1 MTSLPLRAACCIVGL
16 FCSATVCPAQ
26 TDSFPEVYNSERD
39 RDALPMGADA
49 AAEGMKLPPGFRA
62 SVFASEPDVQN
73 PIAMTWDTK
82 GRLWV
87 AENYTYSERGVRFD
101 LSLRDRVLIFQDLD
115 GDGRA
120 ESRRVF
126 VDNVQMLTSVEVGR
140 GGVWLM
146 CPPQLLFVPDT
157 DENGVA
163 DGPAQVVL
171 DGFEVAQDNYH
182 NFANGLKWGPDGWLY
197 GRCGHS
203 CPGKVGRPGTPLTQ
217 RIPIDGG
224 IWRYSPETKV
234 FEGLCH
240 GTTNP
245 WGHDWDA
252 KGELFFINTVIGH
265 LWHLMPGSHLKESFG
280 ESMNPR
286 VYERL
291 DMIAD
296 HYHFDTGT
304 SWSDSRDGKANDL
317 GGGHAHIGAA
327 ICLDSRWPDEYRHK
341 LFTLNMHGRRANV
354 ERLERTGAGF
364 VGRHEPDFLVAA
376 DPFFRGL
383 DLQFGP
389 DGALYVIDWSDTG
402 ECHDSTGVHRTSGRI
417 FRIAMESERANAS
430 VRKTASSSV
439 SFAKPACA
447 AGDGFLQK
455 LWRSYRGGEL
465 SQSELLACL
474 EHPDESVRV
483 WGIRLLTDRWPLDT
497 ILGPKPDA
505 VYPEEVNTVLPKLLG
520 LSKDSSGLVLSTLA
534 STLQRLPVD
543 RRIELASRIAAR
555 DEFAND
561 RDLPGLVWFGLVP
574 VAEQSPDALLTLA
587 FETRWRKLQRW
598 VIRSIAEGVED
609 HPQNV
614 EQLCAMALHREPGD
628 KDVLLQGWRDAFRG
642 LRKVAAPPS
651 WDRLVASDRDGTF
664 VNEFRELSVIFGSG
678 KALDELRSVVLDG
691 KAEMKMRQQALA
703 SIIDANGS
711 SDNSADRSAVLELC
725 EKVLDTRILNGTAL
739 AGFAKFDDEDI
750 GVRLARKLKRFQPED
765 RSKVIEVLV
774 SRKSYAKALLQVM
787 EDKSGPVSSSDLQP
801 FQARQILALEDESLA
816 KQLEKVW
823 GGLRETNQERT
834 KWIEDFRTRWTE
846 TEREKTD
853 LSRGRA
859 LFEQQCSQCHK
870 LYGIGAAVGPDLTG
884 AQRMS
889 LDYLLENIVEPSAVV
904 GKDYRMTLIRTEDG
918 RTVSGLVVRRN
929 AQSVMI
935 QTPTSL
941 ETIALS
947 DIEEEKLTSLSPM
960 PDGILQNLSWEQQ
973 RDLLA
978 YLMHPTQVPGPGT
991 ER

>member
-1 MTSLPLRAACCIVGL
+1 MNHLGLRFG
-16 FCSATVCPAQ
+16 FCSLALLAGATLCFAQ
-26 TDSFPEVYNSERD
+26 GEAFPEVVNSERD
-39 RDALPMGADA
+39 REASPMAALEA
-49 AAEGMKLPPGFRA
+49 ASGMKLPQGFKA

-73 PIAMTWDTK
+73 PIGMTWDSK

-101 LSLRDRVLIFQDLD
+101 LSLRDRVLIFRDTD
-115 GDGRA
+115 GDGKA
-120 ESRRVF
+120 DERRVF

-146 CPPQLLFVPDT
+146 CPPQLLFVPDS
-157 DENGVA
+157 DDDGVA

-203 CPGKVGRPGTPLTQ
+203 CPGKIGTPGTPISH

-224 IWRYSPETKV
+224 IWRYSPDTKT

-252 KGELFFINTVIGH
+252 NGELFFINTVIGH
-265 LWHLMPGSHLKESFG
+265 LWHMMPGSHLKESFG

-304 SWSDSRDGKANDL
+304 SWADSRDGKANDL

-327 ICLDSRWPDEYRHK
+327 ICLDPRWPETYRNK

-354 ERLERTGAGF
+354 ERLERNGAGF

-389 DGALYVIDWSDTG
+389 DSALYVIDWSDTG

-417 FRIAMESERANAS
+417 YRIAMDAGVAHPDP
-430 VRKTASSSV
+430 KAASSASLA
-439 SFAKPACA
+439 FTKPACA
-447 AGDGFLQK
+447 AGDGTLQK
-455 LWRSYRGGEL
+455 LWRSYRAGEL
-465 SQSELLACL
+465 TQPEMLACL
-474 EHPDESVRV
+474 NHPEESVRV

-497 ILGPKPDA
+497 IMGPRMDA
-505 VYPEEVNTVLPKLLG
+505 VYPHEIDSVLPSLIA
-520 LSKDSSGLVLSTLA
+520 LSDDSSGLVLSTLA

-543 RRIELASRIAAR
+543 RRIELAKRIAAR
-555 DEFAND
+555 NEFADD
-561 RDLPGLVWFGLVP
+561 RDLPGLVWFALAP
-574 VAEQSPDALLTLA
+574 VAEKSPESLLSLA

-598 VIRSIAEGVED
+598 IVRGISEGVQSRPD
-609 HPQNV
+609 LV
-614 EQLCAMALHREPGD
+614 DRLCDLAISRDVSDKQSLLLGMA
-628 KDVLLQGWRDAFRG
+628 DAFRG
-642 LRKVAAPPS
+642 LQKVPAPAS
-651 WDRLVASDRDGTF
+651 WEKLVASDRGGQLA
-664 VNEFRELSVIFGSG
+664 NELREMSVVFGNG
-678 KALDELRSVVLDG
+678 KAIDELRRIVLDG

-703 SIIDANGS
+703 SIINANGPGM
-711 SDNSADRSAVLELC
+711 LELC
-725 EKVLDTRILNGTAL
+725 ESVLDTRILNGTAL
-739 AGFAKFDDEDI
+739 SGFAKMDDEEI
-750 GVRLARKLKRFQPED
+750 GTRLARKLKRFQPED

-774 SRKSYAKALLQVM
+774 SRRSYAKALLQVM
-787 EDKSGPVSSSDLQP
+787 ATKNSPIAPSDLQP
-801 FQARQILALEDESLA
+801 FQARQILALEDEELA
-816 KQLEKVW
+816 KQLEQVW
-823 GGLRETNQERT
+823 GGLRETSEERK
-834 KWIEDFRTRWTE
+834 KWMEDFRVRWKDAKSNE
-846 TEREKTD
+846 VD
-853 LSRGRA
+853 LSQGRL

-870 LYGIGAAVGPDLTG
+870 LYGVGAAIGPDLTG

-904 GKDYRMTLIRTEDG
+904 GKDYRMTLLRTSDG
-918 RTVSGLVVRRN
+918 RTVSGLVVSRN
-929 AQSVMI
+929 PQSLTI
-935 QTPTSL
+935 QTPTTK
-941 ETIALS
+941 ETIPIS
-947 DIEEEKLTSLSPM
+947 EIDEEKLTSLSPM
-960 PDGILQNLSWEQQ
+960 PDGILQNLRWEQQ
-973 RDLLA
+973 RDLLS
-978 YLMHPTQVPGPGT
+978 YLMHPTQVPSIKS
-991 ER
+991 E

>member
-1 MTSLPLRAACCIVGL
+1 MIRL
-16 FCSATVCPAQ
+16 FCWLGFCCAVLLAGASLCSAQ
-26 TDSFPEVYNSERD
+26 SDSFPEIYNSERD
-39 RDALPMGADA
+39 REASPMGASDA
-49 AAEGMKLPPGFRA
+49 ASGMRLPPGFKA

-73 PIAMTWDTK
+73 PIGMTWDSN

-101 LSLRDRVLIFQDLD
+101 LSLRDRVLIFRDTD
-115 GDGRA
+115 GDGKA
-120 ESRRVF
+120 DERRVF

-146 CPPQLLFVPDT
+146 CPPQLLFVPDANE
-157 DENGVA
+157 DGVA

-182 NFANGLKWGPDGWLY
+182 NFANGLKWGPDGGLY

-203 CPGKVGRPGTPLTQ
+203 CPGKIGKPGTPVTH

-224 IWRYSPETKV
+224 IWRYSPITGT

-252 KGELFFINTVIGH
+252 NGELFFINTVIGH
-265 LWHLMPGSHLKESFG
+265 LWHMMPGSHLKESFG

-286 VYERL
+286 IYERL

-304 SWSDSRDGKANDL
+304 SWADSRDGKANDL

-327 ICLDSRWPDEYRHK
+327 ICLDPRWPEAYRNK

-354 ERLERTGAGF
+354 ERLERNGAGF

-417 FRIAMESERANAS
+417 FRIAMETDPSPSKVAGTS
-430 VRKTASSSV
+430 VQ
-439 SFAKPACA
+439 SFPFTKPACA
-447 AGDGFLQK
+447 AGEGTLQN
-455 LWRSYRGGEL
+455 LWRAYRAGEL
-465 SQSELLACL
+465 TQPELIACL
-474 EHPDESVRV
+474 KHPEERVRV
-483 WGIRLLTDRWPLDT
+483 WGVRLLTDRWPLDT
-497 ILGPKPDA
+497 IMGPKLDA
-505 VYPEEVNTVLPKLLG
+505 VYPNEIDSVLPSLVA
-520 LSKDSSGLVLSTLA
+520 LSDDSSGLVLSALA

-543 RRIELASRIAAR
+543 RRIELAGRLAAR
-555 DEFAND
+555 EEFASD
-561 RDLPGLVWFGLVP
+561 RDLPGLVWFGLAP
-574 VAEQSPDALLTLA
+574 VAEKSPESLVPLA

-598 VIRSIAEGVED
+598 VVRSIAEDVKSRPELLD
-609 HPQNV
+609 R
-614 EQLCAMALHREPGD
+614 LCEMAASRDMLD
-628 KDVLLQGWRDAFRG
+628 KQSLLLGMTDAFRG
-642 LRKVAAPPS
+642 LQKVVAPAS
-651 WDRLVASDRDGTF
+651 WEKLVTSDRNGQLAS
-664 VNEFRELSVIFGSG
+664 EFREMSVVFGNG
-678 KALDELRSVVLDG
+678 KAIEELRRIVLDG

-703 SIIDANGS
+703 SIIDANGPG
-711 SDNSADRSAVLELC
+711 VLELC
-725 EKVLDTRILNGTAL
+725 ESVLDTRVLNGTAL
-739 AGFAKFDDEDI
+739 AGFAKMDGEEI
-750 GVRLARKLKRFQPED
+750 GSRLARKLKRFQPED
-765 RSKVIEVLV
+765 RGQVIEVLV

-787 EDKSGPVSSSDLQP
+787 GAKNSPVAPSDLQP
-801 FQARQILALEDESLA
+801 FQARQILALEDAELT
-816 KQLEKVW
+816 KQLEQVW
-823 GGLRETNQERT
+823 GGLRETSDERK
-834 KWIEDFRTRWTE
+834 KWMDEFRTRWKSVNQGE
-846 TEREKTD
+846 AN
-853 LSRGRA
+853 LSQGRA

-870 LYGIGAAVGPDLTG
+870 LYGAGAAIGPDLTG

-904 GKDYRMTLIRTEDG
+904 GKDYRMTLIRTVDG
-918 RTVSGLVVRRN
+918 RTISGLVVSRN
-929 AQSVMI
+929 AQTLTI
-935 QTPTSL
+935 QTPTKQ
-941 ETIALS
+941 ETIAVS
-947 DIEEEKLTSLSPM
+947 EIDEEKLTSLSPM
-960 PDGILQNLSWEQQ
+960 PDGILQNLRWEQQ
-973 RDLLA
+973 RDLLS
-978 YLMHPTQVPGPGT
+978 YLMHPTQVPAMKS
-991 ER
+991 E